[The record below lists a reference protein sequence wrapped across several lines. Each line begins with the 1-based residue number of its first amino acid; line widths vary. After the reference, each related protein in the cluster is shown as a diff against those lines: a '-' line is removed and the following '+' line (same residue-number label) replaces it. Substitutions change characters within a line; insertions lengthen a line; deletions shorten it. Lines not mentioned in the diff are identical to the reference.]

1 METRCNEE
9 LCQLTWTASVDR
21 CSTLYQRKEA
31 SWRLYVSCDRSWPP
45 LCSEEAS
52 SASLA
57 PLAKARCH
65 YTPITGRF
73 FLTGFIQVYVDMLF
87 LIPHT
92 NSSNSSFMIVALVFT
107 KMLLINDSDATN
119 A

>member
-1 METRCNEE
+1 MIFSPVSVVIPLPKRPKTPYMETRCNEE

-21 CSTLYQRKEA
+21 CSTLYQRKVA

-73 FLTGFIQVYVDMLF
+73 F
-87 LIPHT
+87 
-92 NSSNSSFMIVALVFT
+92 
-107 KMLLINDSDATN
+107 
-119 A
+119 